1 MKKII
6 SFILVMVM
14 SLYLTSC
21 YKDIKESSLEDYIA
35 CINQNKC
42 GHSSSSI
49 DSPKNFLPSISFLED
64 YEYLEGTY
72 LWREDD
78 PFRGFFTAKGVF
90 PEIAL
95 LSLKYDENTYYEAKQ
110 TMLEEIQPYND
121 KFYQYNDYYFYENS
135 NQINLDPNQTSN
147 FPKSFNM
154 ACYNDENYTLIF
166 IGLYSGTLAGPSCL
180 EDKYLE
186 DIEGNWEAFVDQYFG
201 AYYDF
206 SK

>member
-6 SFILVMVM
+6 AFILTIVISVC
-14 SLYLTSC
+14 LTSC
-21 YKDIKESSLEDYIA
+21 YQDIEESSLEDYIA

-121 KFYQYNDYYFYENS
+121 KFYDYGQNTFYENS
-135 NQINLDPNQTSN
+135 N
-147 FPKSFNM
+147 K
-154 ACYNDENYTLIF
+154 
-166 IGLYSGTLAGPSCL
+166 
-180 EDKYLE
+180 
-186 DIEGNWEAFVDQYFG
+186 
-201 AYYDF
+201 
-206 SK
+206 